1 MFRTLVFL
9 LLKVPIIKR
18 LIPSLYRRLNIF
30 KVKYKTIKL
39 GNLFFYLNI
48 LNPVDR
54 QIYMTGRYEEDSYAL
69 IKKIIKR
76 HKINYFFDIGACW
89 GYYSLRIASEFNK
102 INIDAFEPIKS
113 TLPQFTE
120 NLKINNFSDRVKIH
134 NVALSDTT
142 KILRMDTQYKHNNY
156 QTAGYHVSK
165 DGKFQVNAEKLDNII
180 KIPNEKIA
188 IKIDTENHEFHVLKG
203 MENILRNN
211 ECFLMIEIDQKFV
224 NFKEISRYLLDMGYN
239 PMCNFDLNY
248 FFVKR
253 KYLQQKLS

>member
-1 MFRTLVFL
+1 MFRTLIFI
-9 LLKVPIIKR
+9 LLKVPIVKR
-18 LIPSLYRRLNIF
+18 LIPSLFRRLNLF
-30 KVKYKTIKL
+30 KVKYKTTKI
-39 GNLFFYLNI
+39 GDLFFYLNI

-69 IKKIIKR
+69 LEKIILKN
-76 HKINYFFDIGACW
+76 KINYFFDIGACW
-89 GYYSLRIASEFNK
+89 GYYSLRVASKFPEMK
-102 INIDAFEPIKS
+102 IHAFEPIKS
-113 TLPQFTE
+113 TVPQFTK
-120 NLKINNFSDRVKIH
+120 NLELNSLLDRVEIH

-142 KILRMDTQYKHNNY
+142 KILKMDTQYKHNNY

-180 KIPNEKIA
+180 KIPNERIA

-224 NFKEISRYLLDMGYN
+224 NFEEISRYLLDMGYN

-248 FFVKR
+248 FFVKN